1 MSSHFPHVRIDLQK
15 HGFGSVC
22 IDDVEINGV
31 RKVAFEA
38 AVDDLNTVT
47 LTLIAGVTFNGPANV
62 VVIEDRE
69 PMLPQLGKFD

>member
-15 HGFGSVC
+15 HGFGSVY